1 MRTTARLVAVMAAV
15 LLSTGVAAAPASGAS
30 STNASSTN
38 ASKTSLYAPLHGTT
52 AYPTATGTSYYYGM
66 GMMGG
71 RDVKVTVNH
80 MTRLAGQRVSVY
92 INGTRVG
99 TMLVSSTGYAFH
111 DWNGSFVPYCMGG
124 SGVFVRTSGGVQIV
138 MGNYR

>member
-1 MRTTARLVAVMAAV
+1 MAAA
-15 LLSTGVAAAPASGAS
+15 LLTAAVVTVPASGAS
-30 STNASSTN
+30 GPDASSTN
-38 ASKTSLYAPLHGTT
+38 VSSSNLYTSLHGSSG
-52 AYPTATGTSYYYGM
+52 YPTAAGYSYYYGM

-92 INGTRVG
+92 INGSRVG